1 MEAEARE
8 GKMGRVGIVSPL
20 SAVPG
25 CRLHCEE
32 GRGRGAVSIFL
43 LIPEEPPGA
52 LSRALEMVHDP
63 RGPADLDQ
71 RLGQLAAVSPP
82 GTAFLV
88 SLDQH
93 VWVYPS
99 TLAKIRLVKEH
110 GIVETLGV
118 PQVVRLLDG
127 QRIEVIATATGEAIA
142 LAGHSMPTEEAAAPP
157 PVRARRRMKWPLA
170 GMPVAH
176 PRLAAIAGGAVA
188 LAIFVIFRI
197 FSQSS
202 VDGASAAADSERL
215 DAYVQPDLESK
226 VLETIA
232 DPAKRSPDRDDAA
245 SAQKPAQREWSFD
258 SRAAITSS
266 PLVVGGLVVFGSR
279 DSTLYCLDAESGQ
292 TKWSYPAGSGI
303 GSSPRASRNLVV
315 VGTYSGRVLA
325 VDLKSGELEWEGR
338 TGGRI
343 AANPCLVEDLV
354 IIGSNDSRV
363 HAFNLTSGDKVWTF
377 ATRGAVRATAEPVAS
392 DRVVVGSTDGTLY
405 CLDTKNGRAVWKR
418 TAPSGILAGAAYEES
433 TNRVVV
439 GAKDGTV
446 LCLDAKSGEMI
457 WRVHLGSSVN
467 GRPCISEKTALV
479 GTERGELHA
488 LDVATG
494 KSRWSV
500 TGRGGFN
507 ATPLVVGK
515 TVIAPAY
522 DGTLHYVS
530 LGDGTLKEK
539 RSLGSKV
546 WSSPAGGKEVL
557 YVGTFDGKLLALALP

>member
-1 MEAEARE
+1 
-8 GKMGRVGIVSPL
+8 MGRVGITSPL
-20 SAVPG
+20 SAIPG

-32 GRGRGAVSIFL
+32 GRGRGAVSVFL
-43 LIPEEPPGA
+43 LVPEEAADA

-99 TLAKIRLVKEH
+99 ALAQARLVKDD

-127 QRIEVIATATGEAIA
+127 QRIEVMAASTGEAIA
-142 LAGHSMPTEEAAAPP
+142 LAGHAPPTEETVAATPP
-157 PVRARRRMKWPLA
+157 PARRRWRVAWPLA
-170 GMPVAH
+170 GMPIAH
-176 PRLAAIAGGAVA
+176 PRIAAIAGAAVA
-188 LAIFVIFRI
+188 LAIFVVFRI
-197 FSQSS
+197 TSHGS
-202 VDGASAAADSERL
+202 VDGAPVSEDPERL
-215 DAYVQPDLESK
+215 DAYVQPQDLESK
-226 VLETIA
+226 VMEAIA
-232 DPAKRSPDRDDAA
+232 DPAKRSSDRDEAA
-245 SAQKPAQREWSFD
+245 SAEKPAQREWSFD

-303 GSSPRASRNLVV
+303 GSSPRASRNVVV
-315 VGTYSGRVLA
+315 VGTYAGRVLA
-325 VDLKSGELEWEGR
+325 VDLKSGELKWEGR

-343 AANPCLVEDLV
+343 AANPCLVEDLA
-354 IIGSNDSRV
+354 IIGSSDSRV
-363 HAFNLTSGDKVWTF
+363 HAFNLTSGDKVWVF
-377 ATRGAVRATAEPVAS
+377 QTRGAVRATAEPVAA

-405 CLDTKNGRAVWKR
+405 CLDTKNGHAVWKR
-418 TAPSGILAGAAYEES
+418 SAPAGILAGAAYDES
-433 TNRVVV
+433 TNRVLV

-446 LCLDAKSGEMI
+446 LCLDADSGEMI
-457 WRVHLGSSVN
+457 WRVHLGSTVN
-467 GRPCISEKTALV
+467 GRPRISEKTVLV

-530 LGDGTLKEK
+530 LADGTLKEK